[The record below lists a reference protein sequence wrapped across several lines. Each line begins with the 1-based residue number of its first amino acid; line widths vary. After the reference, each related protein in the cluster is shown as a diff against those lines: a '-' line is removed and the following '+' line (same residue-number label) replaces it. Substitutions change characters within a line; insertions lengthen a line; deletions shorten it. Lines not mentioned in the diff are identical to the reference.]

1 MPSKTVNLGSVT
13 GSDAGGMGP
22 MMTQN
27 DSPVEGARSGK
38 ISGRHQ
44 DKDKSWGWGFGGFS
58 KKDENDIRF
67 KAKGG
72 AASPGVAAGLGAAAA
87 GGQTGD
93 GKWGNGGKKAG
104 WGSQWGRGS
113 WGYASM
119 YIWFILAPIVIWI
132 ILVSLKPSFVT
143 DNVNGVW
150 VLNNQKVLLWTL
162 IFSIIAWILIYAIY
176 YCRY

>member
-1 MPSKTVNLGSVT
+1 MPSKTVNLAPIT
-13 GSDAGGMGP
+13 GDGANGLGGAAPQFDGP
-22 MMTQN
+22 A
-27 DSPVEGARSGK
+27 EGAVGGK
-38 ISGRHQ
+38 ASGRHH
-44 DKDKSWGWGFGGFS
+44 DKDKVWGWGFGGFS
-58 KKDENDIRF
+58 KKEENDIRF

-72 AASPGVAAGLGAAAA
+72 AATPAVAGALGAAAA
-87 GGQTGD
+87 GQGE
-93 GKWGNGGKKAG
+93 GGRKTAS
-104 WGSQWGRGS
+104 GSNWGRGS

>member
-13 GSDAGGMGP
+13 GAEAGGMGGYVP
-22 MMTQN
+22 QV
-27 DSPVEGARSGK
+27 DGPVEGAVAGK
-38 ISGRHQ
+38 VAGHHH
-44 DKDKSWGWGFGGFS
+44 DKDKVWGWGFGGFS

-72 AASPGVAAGLGAAAA
+72 AATPAVAGALGAAAA
-87 GGQTGD
+87 AQSGQGKKTG
-93 GKWGNGGKKAG
+93 WGN
-104 WGSQWGRGS
+104 SWGRGS